1 MISFTVQ
8 AAISQYLP
16 GPAARRV
23 VNGRWVFSVM
33 RTEPSGSALTPATT
47 HEHWDRDA
55 LRTPPAC

>member
-23 VNGRWVFSVM
+23 VNGGWVFSVM
-33 RTEPSGSALTPATT
+33 RIEPSGSALTPAAT
-47 HEHWDRDA
+47 H
-55 LRTPPAC
+55 